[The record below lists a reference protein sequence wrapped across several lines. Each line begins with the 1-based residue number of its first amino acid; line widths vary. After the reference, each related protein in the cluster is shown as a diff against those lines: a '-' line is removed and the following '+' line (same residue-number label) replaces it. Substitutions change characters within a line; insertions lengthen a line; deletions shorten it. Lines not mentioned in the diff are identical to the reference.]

1 MADASEQSGGATAA
15 PEQAGDTTQAQ
26 AGQAQS
32 QTGERRIDAQ
42 PSEATREGANAQAQ
56 PSEEEMRAA
65 YEAELNRITS
75 SEMIIQTAVSLINI
89 GGRRLGLAP
98 SSSTGSSS
106 ASSEGE
112 RDLEQVRDAIDG
124 ASALLPIL
132 ERRMPGELGP
142 LRDAIAQLQVAY
154 AREAQGSAG
163 ASAGQSGTSTAP
175 GPKTEPA
182 KPVEKNGDKSVQGDG
197 EQAPGPAQSSGRL
210 WVPGR

>member
-1 MADASEQSGGATAA
+1 MADVHEQVGGAART
-15 PEQAGDTTQAQ
+15 
-26 AGQAQS
+26 
-32 QTGERRIDAQ
+32 
-42 PSEATREGANAQAQ
+42 QAQ
-56 PSEEEMRAA
+56 PSEEDRSEAAQRAA

-89 GGRRLGLAP
+89 GGRRLGLGP
-98 SSSTGSSS
+98 STPTGDP
-106 ASSEGE
+106 AVGGGE

-154 AREAQGSAG
+154 AREAQGSTG
-163 ASAGQSGTSTAP
+163 STGSTSSTTSTAASP
-175 GPKTEPA
+175 QGARTEPA
-182 KPVEKNGDKSVQGDG
+182 KPAEEAEKPAEGDG
-197 EQAPGPAQSSGRL
+197 EQGPGPAQASGRL